1 MILKSLYYMIQHRS
15 WGNDLFDGSNE
26 CRISGPLGRCQT
38 VPNERSVI
46 WRGHKEVCQ
55 VFASMI
61 LLYLLKHSMNSVY
74 FWSTVCLTTPDEVMN
89 FPGRICFF
97 FKIKFKLFVNIF
109 MVYEMFSCEWTRWR
123 LFSDVPFLYKNFI
136 FTAGFL
142 PGRLRTL
149 FILFYILN
157 TVFPVSWYYKTL
169 L

>member
-74 FWSTVCLTTPDEVMN
+74 FWSTLCLTTPDEVMN

-97 FKIKFKLFVNIF
+97 FKLSLSCLLTFLWF
-109 MVYEMFSCEWTRWR
+109 MKC
-123 LFSDVPFLYKNFI
+123 
-136 FTAGFL
+136 
-142 PGRLRTL
+142 
-149 FILFYILN
+149 
-157 TVFPVSWYYKTL
+157 FPVSERDGDCLVTYRSYTKTL
-169 L
+169 SSLRDSYLDGCGLWLFYSTF